1 VLLALGL
8 VAALVSRWLLYTEG
22 GLQFVLARIEH
33 LATVSI
39 VTRGASGTIAGG
51 LAAQH
56 ITIDHEA
63 VHVELER
70 VRITPDL
77 ARILTQTAA
86 VDRLEVGAIDVTLK
100 HRPPQP
106 EKPPYF
112 LPRFLTVVVG
122 EAVAGPVRL
131 TLANGQHYSVER
143 FRSAD
148 LELTRYRL
156 NVRDYVLEDPAGLVA
171 GTLTL
176 RATQPLGLRGR
187 ANGKWRLPDDREYQF
202 AATVDGN
209 LDRLGV
215 DATLVEPARLAF
227 NGNALALTEEPRLV
241 GTIRMQDFTGAPW
254 VAGNTVP
261 PLSGSIVID
270 ARRTGIGLDGTLTV
284 AGTRGSA
291 LRVQGGAEYAEQ
303 RLEVQSARALVAA
316 LDAALFDRRQRRVR
330 RRLPEPV
337 ARGRLDR
344 PALAAD
350 GTTGVRERTGRVPA
364 RGRDCRITTRSG
376 RSRGRP

>member
-1 VLLALGL
+1 MSRRTGIVIGVLLTL
-8 VAALVSRWLLYTEG
+8 VLIAAFVSRWLLYTEA

-51 LAAQH
+51 LAAEH

-63 VHVELER
+63 VHIELDR

-77 ARILTQTAA
+77 ARILAQTAA
-86 VDRLEVGAIDVTLK
+86 VDRLESGVVDVTLK

-122 EAVAGPVRL
+122 EMVAGPVRL
-131 TLANGQHYSVER
+131 TLANGQHYSVGQ
-143 FRSAD
+143 FRSSD

-156 NVRDYVLEDPAGLVA
+156 EVKDYVLEDPAGLVA
-171 GTLTL
+171 GTITL
-176 RATQPLGLRGR
+176 RATRPLGLRGR
-187 ANGKWRLPDDREYQF
+187 ATGKWRLPDEREYRF
-202 AATVDGN
+202 AATVNGN

-254 VAGNTVP
+254 VVGDKVP
-261 PLSGSIVID
+261 PLSGSIMVD
-270 ARRTGIGLDGTLTV
+270 ARRTGIGLDGTLTSPEL
-284 AGTRGSA
+284 GNQP
-291 LRVQGGAEYAEQ
+291 LRVQGGAEYAER
-303 RLEVQSARALVAA
+303 RLEVQSLEVW
-316 LDAALFDRRQRRVR
+316 
-330 RRLPEPV
+330 LP
-337 ARGRLDR
+337 
-344 PALAAD
+344 PALPPPTLRAPQGSPSVGAP
-350 GTTGVRERTGRVPA
+350 VSP
-364 RGRDCRITTRSG
+364 
-376 RSRGRP
+376 P